1 MFSPVFS
8 SIFRANFLGTLLKR
22 RHGSSKEA
30 VMSDSQDS
38 FTLEFEKPVK
48 ELEDQIR
55 ELENKGHIDLSKEI
69 KALQKK
75 VNGLIKEIYENLSPW
90 ERVQLSRHPNRPH
103 ALDYIKNIV
112 TDFHEVAGDRHFAND
127 PAVISGFGYIGKQK
141 VAVVGIQKGK
151 KTKEKVLRNF
161 GMPRPEG
168 YRKALRVM
176 QTASRFGIPVVS
188 FVDTPGAY
196 PGIGAEERGQSCAI
210 AENLAE
216 MFDIE
221 SPIISIVIGEGGS
234 GGALGIAIADKVLMM
249 EYSVYSVISPESC
262 ASILWADP
270 KKAEVAANS
279 LQLGPSKALELG
291 VVDGIITEPAG
302 GAHKDIYKTYEVVA
316 KAIESELKK
325 LIKID
330 TEELKNHRFDKFRE
344 MGNSTIFSEM

>member
-1 MFSPVFS
+1 MSE
-8 SIFRANFLGTLLKR
+8 LL
-22 RHGSSKEA
+22 
-30 VMSDSQDS
+30 DSY
-38 FTLEFEKPVK
+38 TLEFEKPVK

-55 ELENKGHIDLSKEI
+55 ELENKGHVDLSKEV

-75 VNGLIKEIYENLSPW
+75 VNGLIKEIYENLTPW

-103 ALDYIKNIV
+103 TLDYIKNIIP
-112 TDFHEVAGDRHFAND
+112 DFHEVAGDRHFAND
-127 PAVISGFGYIGKQK
+127 PAVLSGFGHIGKQK
-141 VAVVGIQKGK
+141 VAVVGIQKGR

-176 QTASRFGIPVVS
+176 QTASRFNIPIIS
-188 FVDTPGAY
+188 LVDTPGAY

-216 MFDIE
+216 MFDIK
-221 SPIISIVIGEGGS
+221 SPIISVVIGEGGS

-279 LQLGPSKALELG
+279 LQIGPSKALELG
-291 VVDGIITEPAG
+291 VVDGIIAEPAG
-302 GAHKDIYKTYEVVA
+302 GAHRNTTKAYEVVA
-316 KAIESELKK
+316 KALESEIKK
-325 LIKID
+325 LLKVD
-330 TEELKNHRFDKFRE
+330 SEELMNARFEKFRE
-344 MGNSTIFSEM
+344 MGNSTIFAEN